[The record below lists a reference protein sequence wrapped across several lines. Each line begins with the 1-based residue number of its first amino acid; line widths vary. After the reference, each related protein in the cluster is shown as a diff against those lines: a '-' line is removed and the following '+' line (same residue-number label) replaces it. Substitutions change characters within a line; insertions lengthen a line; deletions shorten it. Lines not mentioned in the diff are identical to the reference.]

1 MLNLR
6 AHHLFCIQGY
16 LGNGY
21 SEKFTENMDEIV
33 DKLKDNPSITLKAI
47 NKVDDIC
54 KCCPNKL
61 ENNLC
66 ESEEKVNNLDL
77 KVLKFL
83 KIEPNREYV
92 YEELVKYIKENLTYD
107 TFYDICKNCGW
118 FTMGYCKSQLFR
130 E

>member
-21 SEKFTENMDEIV
+21 SEKFIKNMDKIV
-33 DKLKDNPSITLKAI
+33 EKLKANPSIILKVI
-47 NKVDDIC
+47 NKVDDVC
-54 KCCPNKL
+54 RCCPNKL

-66 ESEEKVNNLDL
+66 ESEKKVDNLDL
-77 KVLKFL
+77 KVLEFL

-107 TFYDICKNCGW
+107 VFYDICKNCGW
-118 FTMGYCKSQLFR
+118 FNMGYCKSQLFK
-130 E
+130 

>member
-21 SEKFTENMDEIV
+21 SEKFTKNMDKIV
-33 DKLKDNPSITLKAI
+33 EKLKANPNITLKVI
-47 NKVDDIC
+47 NKVDDVC
-54 KCCPNKL
+54 RCCPNKL

-66 ESEEKVNNLDL
+66 ESQEKVNNLDL
-77 KVLKFL
+77 KVLEFL